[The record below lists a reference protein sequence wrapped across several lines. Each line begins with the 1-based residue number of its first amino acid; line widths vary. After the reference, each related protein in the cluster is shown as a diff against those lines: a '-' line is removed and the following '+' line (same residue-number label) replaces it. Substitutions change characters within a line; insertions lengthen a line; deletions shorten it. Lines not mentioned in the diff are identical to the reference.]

1 MTNLECHSRL
11 VIFLINQKW
20 CIGRETM
27 DRKNALVI
35 YTAGTFGQIFII
47 CFAGFLLRGIG
58 VKVDYTTA
66 LGMLAIVAGGIS
78 SALWGAVVTIKY
90 RKSTIKEIFI
100 DFFNVKQEWSAY
112 LLVAM
117 FLFLDFCY
125 VLFGGKLEIS
135 SWYLPVVL
143 FIKAIAFGGIEEI
156 GWRYTFQPILEERL
170 NYIASTLITFV
181 LWGIWHFMYFY
192 IEGSFDQVQAVDFLL
207 GLLTSCFLLSALYNK
222 TKSLWICVMT
232 HALINVLSQI
242 SFGGNDGVVL
252 VCRGIIIVIAIVISA
267 KAKQHEE
274 ITVQKEAKN

>member
-1 MTNLECHSRL
+1 MTNSELDFRL
-11 VIFLINQKW
+11 VIFFNINCVHLGW
-20 CIGRETM
+20 RIM
-27 DRKNALVI
+27 DRKKALVI
-35 YTAGTFGQIFII
+35 YIAGTFGQIFII
-47 CFAGFLLRGIG
+47 CVAVFMLRGIG
-58 VKVDYTTA
+58 IKLDFTTA

-78 SALWGAVVTIKY
+78 SALWGAVVTMKY
-90 RKSTIKEIFI
+90 RKSILKGILI
-100 DFFNVKQEWSAY
+100 DFFNVKQELSAY
-112 LLVAM
+112 LLAAM

-156 GWRYTFQPILEERL
+156 GWRYTFQPVLEERL
-170 NYIASTLITFV
+170 HYIASTLITFV

-232 HALINVLSQI
+232 HALINVLSQT
-242 SFGGNDGVVL
+242 SSGGNDGVVL
-252 VCRGIIIVIAIVISA
+252 LCRGIIIVIAIVISA
-267 KAKQHEE
+267 KSKKVEG
-274 ITVQKEAKN
+274 K